1 MTRQNEAPAL
11 QAVCEIEVL
20 LGEPRDLG
28 VTRDGHRRITPIL
41 GGTLRG
47 LDGTDFEGVR
57 GEVLPGGA
65 DRQLWREDAGTASID
80 IDARYD
86 AQLASGAIA
95 SLHARGMRRA
105 NEAGV
110 YFMVQLRF
118 ETSAPEF
125 AAAQRALF
133 IADGTREADRVRHTV
148 YRVGSPI

>member
-1 MTRQNEAPAL
+1 MTRQNEAPSL

-20 LGEPRDLG
+20 LGEPRNLDIASDRG
-28 VTRDGHRRITPIL
+28 RRITPIL

-47 LDGTDFEGVR
+47 LDGTGFEGLR

-65 DRQLWREDAGTASID
+65 DRQLWREESGITSID

-86 AQLASGAIA
+86 AQLNSGALV
-95 SLHARGMRRA
+95 SLHATGLRRA
-105 NEAGV
+105 SDAGV

-118 ETSAPEF
+118 ETSAPEL
-125 AAAQRALF
+125 AVAQQALF
-133 IADGTREADRVRHTV
+133 IADGVRDADRVRHTV

>member
-1 MTRQNEAPAL
+1 MTTQNKAPAL
-11 QAVCEIEVL
+11 LAVCEIEVM
-20 LGEPRDLG
+20 LGEPRDLDTASDRG
-28 VTRDGHRRITPIL
+28 RRITPIL

-65 DRQLWREDAGTASID
+65 DRQLWREEAGTTSIE

-86 AQLASGAIA
+86 AQLASGAIV
-95 SLHARGMRRA
+95 SLHATGLRRA
-105 NEAGV
+105 NEAGI